1 MDERRETL
9 FTTIQQRS
17 VFLGKDHPVISPTG
31 HRQGWLIDLRMS
43 LLDGE
48 ALQLVADLFWG
59 QFADRLPFQVG
70 GLETAAIPLV
80 VAIIM
85 AGRQRGTPVNGF
97 VVRKERKPHGLSKTI
112 EGTLTAD
119 PVVIVDDLINSG
131 SGMEKVRTVVGE
143 EGHPIRDL
151 FVVID
156 YESGE
161 GQRWL
166 HNHGV
171 RLTSLFR
178 LSDFGLEL
186 KPVVPQVAMSEFR
199 TVWKFR
205 APEPN
210 YFHVVPKSTPAL
222 DDERIF
228 VGSECGTFWA
238 LAQAT
243 GQVVWSA
250 QVRDSGRKKIWSSPA
265 VHEGRVY
272 FGGYDGNVYCLDA
285 RSGAERWRFTG
296 ADWVGSSPALAPTL
310 GLLFIGLEHEVPGR
324 RGSLAAL
331 DMGTGTKVWELPAR
345 EYLHGTPL
353 YCPSR
358 GAVAVGTNDR
368 DLVLADARTGRLIW
382 RFPTKGEIK
391 YAPALDAA
399 RNAVIFGSFDGTIYV
414 VDLDSGRAVW
424 SVPTGNI
431 IYSTPLVVGDRAY
444 VVSTD
449 KHLYVLDLAKR
460 AVIKRL
466 HVGSKLYSSPRAI
479 EGRIYFGSTG
489 GLLLEL
495 DPERL
500 LFTGR
505 LQLPDRITNPVT
517 YSERHRLYY
526 ALTYDNQLFALAR
539 TEEPQ

>member
-1 MDERRETL
+1 MDDRRGSL
-9 FTTIQQRS
+9 FKNIQRRS
-17 VFLGKDHPVISPTG
+17 LFLGKDHPVISPRG
-31 HRQGWLIDLRMS
+31 RRQGWLIDLRTS

-48 ALQLVADLFWG
+48 ALELVTDLFWE

-80 VAIIM
+80 VAIVM
-85 AGRQRGTPVNGF
+85 AGKRRGTPVNGF

-112 EGTLTAD
+112 EGVLTAD

-131 SGMEKVRTVVGE
+131 SGMEKVRTVLGE
-143 EGHPIRDL
+143 EGRRIRDL

-156 YESGE
+156 YEAAE
-161 GQRWL
+161 GQQWL
-166 HNHGV
+166 RQHGV
-171 RLTSLFR
+171 RLISLFR
-178 LSDFGLEL
+178 LADFGLAL
-186 KPVVPQVAMSEFR
+186 KPVVSQVTMSEFH
-199 TVWKFR
+199 TVWSFR
-205 APEPN
+205 SPDPH

-222 DDERIF
+222 DDERVF
-228 VGSECGTFWA
+228 FGSECGTFWA
-238 LAQAT
+238 LDQAT
-243 GQVVWSA
+243 GQVVWTS
-250 QVRDSGRKKIWSSPA
+250 QVRDAGRKNIWSSPA

-285 RSGAERWRFTG
+285 GDGAEYWRFTG
-296 ADWVGSSPALAPTL
+296 ADWVGSSPALAPDL
-310 GLLFIGLEHEVPGR
+310 NLLFIGLEHEVPGR

-331 DMGTGTKVWELPAR
+331 DMGTGTKVWELPVR

-368 DLVLADARTGRLIW
+368 DLILADARTGRQIW
-382 RFPTKGEIK
+382 KFSTKGEIK

-399 RNAVIFGSFDGTIYV
+399 RDAVIFGSFDGKIYV
-414 VDLDSGRAVW
+414 VDLGSGSEVW
-424 SVPTGNI
+424 SVKTGNI
-431 IYSTPLVVGDRAY
+431 IYSTPLVLGNRAY

-449 KHLYVLDLAKR
+449 KHLYVLDLATR

-466 HVGSKLYSSPRAI
+466 HAGSKLYSSPRAI
-479 EGRIYFGSTG
+479 EGRVYFGSTG
-489 GLLLEL
+489 GVLLEL

-505 LQLPDRITNPVT
+505 AQLPDRITNAVA
-517 YSERHRLYY
+517 YGERHRLYY
-526 ALTYDNQLFALAR
+526 ALTYDNQLFALTR
-539 TEEPQ
+539 T